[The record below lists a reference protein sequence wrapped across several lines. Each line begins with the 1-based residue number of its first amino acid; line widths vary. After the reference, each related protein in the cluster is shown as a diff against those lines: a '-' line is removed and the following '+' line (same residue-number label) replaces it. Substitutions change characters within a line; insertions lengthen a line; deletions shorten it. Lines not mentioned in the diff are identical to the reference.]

1 VPATIPLNYSAV
13 YVSIFTFQ
21 IPLCEYMSF
30 LSSAPSQYP
39 QTALE
44 LWQSNSVS
52 SPLDSPSKAEQKK
65 RKNENEMKPEG
76 KAKMKKL

>member
-1 VPATIPLNYSAV
+1 
-13 YVSIFTFQ
+13 
-21 IPLCEYMSF
+21 MSF